1 METNVGDREIK
12 TVSEVEPLT
21 EIGEAELK
29 TVSGGLRRDKD
40 HLEDLEIQR

>member
-21 EIGEAELK
+21 EISEAELEM
-29 TVSGGLRRDKD
+29 VSGGLLRDKD